1 VSKDKDLFNGK
12 NENGGN
18 VLNDEPSDE
27 VIDVGDG
34 QPDDTETAAD
44 KGAHSDSG
52 EPDALDDFEETFER
66 LKEISDELEREDVK
80 LGEMVKLFEEGVEL
94 IKQCDAYLRE
104 ARARVGKY
112 IERDDDGRWVI
123 KGLAD
128 DE

>member
-12 NENGGN
+12 NENGDN

-44 KGAHSDSG
+44 GRARGGG

-123 KGLAD
+123 KGLSD